1 MKQLLV
7 ILLFLLT
14 TGTAWAQADSLYR
27 QLERGEIT
35 GEEWYLGI
43 LKLGKVSDDAN
54 AWVQY
59 EDQVAI
65 NSKLYKSLQKKS
77 GLRLHIPKEYQVIK
91 ANGNRYIQV
100 YLFNLTDS
108 IVTLPRMDATLDGIE
123 SELYLNNTWAK
134 VKETKPASCGNSYWS
149 QKLEP
154 NTYLSIQIE
163 NDDITLGK
171 VKVRQKIK
179 LKVGDQVLES
189 REIKALLF
197 PNQLKLLVEKLN
209 GV

>member
-1 MKQLLV
+1 M
-7 ILLFLLT
+7 
-14 TGTAWAQADSLYR
+14 AWGQADSLYL

-35 GEEWYLGI
+35 GEEWYLGT
-43 LKLGKVSDDAN
+43 LKLGKISDDAN
-54 AWVQY
+54 GWVKH

-77 GLRLHIPKEYQVIK
+77 GIIFHIPNTYQVIQS
-91 ANGNRYIQV
+91 NGNRYIQA

-108 IVTLPRMDATLDGIE
+108 TIQIPRMDATLDGIE
-123 SELYLNNTWAK
+123 SELYLNDTWVK
-134 VKETKPASCGNSYWS
+134 VQETKPASCGNSYWI

-154 NTYLSIQIE
+154 NTYLSIQID
-163 NDDITLGK
+163 NHDIALGK

-189 REIKALLF
+189 REVKALLF
-197 PNQLKLLVEKLN
+197 PNQLKLLVEKLK
-209 GV
+209 